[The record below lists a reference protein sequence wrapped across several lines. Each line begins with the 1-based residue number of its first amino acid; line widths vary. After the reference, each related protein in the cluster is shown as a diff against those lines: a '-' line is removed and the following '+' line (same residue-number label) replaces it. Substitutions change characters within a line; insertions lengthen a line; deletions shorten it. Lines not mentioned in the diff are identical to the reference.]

1 MNTPCVRRTHSTA
14 LPGLLVLLALMLPAL
29 MLPALM
35 LPCGTG
41 TLHAQTGSI
50 ALLADRA
57 PERPEGSVVTV
68 VTTTRAIVR
77 GVAVHA
83 SPQGMLVWVT
93 SRPFSHDALTANTTF
108 VRAADI
114 LAIQFEQE
122 TSTWSG
128 VLTGA
133 AVGAAGLALPI
144 VIAGLTSGSDVGIQ
158 GGDVLLAAAVGG
170 VAGGVVGGLLAGGKH
185 QVVTLDVGASAERFG
200 GLLSEVRP
208 LCMYAVSAPDD
219 VVRAMRPH

>member
-1 MNTPCVRRTHSTA
+1 MNTSCVRRTLSTA
-14 LPGLLVLLALMLPAL
+14 LPGLPGLLVLLALVLPGA
-29 MLPALM
+29 PS
-35 LPCGTG
+35 GHV
-41 TLHAQTGSI
+41 HAQSSSI
-50 ALLADRA
+50 ALLS
-57 PERPEGSVVTV
+57 ERPPEQPEGRMVTV

-83 SPQGMLVWVT
+83 SPMGMLVWVT
-93 SRPFSHDALTANTTF
+93 SQPFSHDALTANTTF
-108 VRAADI
+108 VRARDI
-114 LAIQFEQE
+114 LAIQFERE

-158 GGDVLLAAAVGG
+158 MGDVLLAAAVGG

-185 QVVTLDVGASAERFG
+185 QVVTLDVGANAERFTG
-200 GLLSEVRP
+200 MLAEVRP
-208 LCMYAVSAPDD
+208 LCMYTVSAPDD
-219 VVRAMRPH
+219 VVRAMRPR